1 MQSLI
6 EFFEKETN
14 KKINMFKY
22 NNEKITSNQN
32 LIEFNN
38 TTYVIEFLK
47 DSILNHVNGHCYL
60 FNQQNLDFD
69 SLKNILNNLYE
80 DVQIYNYNNYLL
92 LVSDDILDIDCST
105 PTIIESETYSKT
117 YIIYLEKITNI
128 DNLDFKINITNELI
142 DIIINDSNTSKFIT
156 LNDLIMYKVTSIAS
170 NNKQISSLIKYDIIK
185 NIDKN
190 LLTTGINFIENDL
203 NISKTSNMLFLHRNT
218 LIYRLEKIKEYLSNA
233 NSKIPDYNLHF
244 CENQAA
250 DSVISHYAALAKRE
264 NIPFQAK
271 ADLPAHI
278 SIDQIDM
285 CLVLSN
291 LLENALE
298 ASLKAKSSNR
308 RIHAEVYLHH
318 KHLLL
323 IQVEN
328 TFEGKIQE
336 KNHIFQSSKR
346 IGNGVG
352 IQSVRHIAEKSGGD
366 SSFTYENGVFTAK
379 IMLRIQK
386 TAVSRP

>member
-92 LVSDDILDIDCST
+92 LISDDILDIDCST

-142 DIIINDSNTSKFIT
+142 DIIINDSHT
-156 LNDLIMYKVTSIAS
+156 
-170 NNKQISSLIKYDIIK
+170 NKQISSLIKYDIIK

-203 NISKTSNMLFLHRNT
+203 NISKTSNKLFLHRNT
-218 LIYRLEKIKEYLSNA
+218 LIYRLEKIKEYLNLDLKNFKDAFIFYLSVKSFLNFMNNY
-233 NSKIPDYNLHF
+233 NS
-244 CENQAA
+244 
-250 DSVISHYAALAKRE
+250 
-264 NIPFQAK
+264 
-271 ADLPAHI
+271 
-278 SIDQIDM
+278 
-285 CLVLSN
+285 
-291 LLENALE
+291 
-298 ASLKAKSSNR
+298 
-308 RIHAEVYLHH
+308 
-318 KHLLL
+318 
-323 IQVEN
+323 
-328 TFEGKIQE
+328 
-336 KNHIFQSSKR
+336 
-346 IGNGVG
+346 
-352 IQSVRHIAEKSGGD
+352 
-366 SSFTYENGVFTAK
+366 
-379 IMLRIQK
+379 
-386 TAVSRP
+386 

>member
-170 NNKQISSLIKYDIIK
+170 SNKQISSLIKYDIIK

-218 LIYRLEKIKEYLSNA
+218 LIYRLEKIKEYLNLDLKNFKDAFIFYLSVKSVLNFMNNY
-233 NSKIPDYNLHF
+233 NS
-244 CENQAA
+244 
-250 DSVISHYAALAKRE
+250 
-264 NIPFQAK
+264 
-271 ADLPAHI
+271 
-278 SIDQIDM
+278 
-285 CLVLSN
+285 
-291 LLENALE
+291 
-298 ASLKAKSSNR
+298 
-308 RIHAEVYLHH
+308 
-318 KHLLL
+318 
-323 IQVEN
+323 
-328 TFEGKIQE
+328 
-336 KNHIFQSSKR
+336 
-346 IGNGVG
+346 
-352 IQSVRHIAEKSGGD
+352 
-366 SSFTYENGVFTAK
+366 
-379 IMLRIQK
+379 
-386 TAVSRP
+386 